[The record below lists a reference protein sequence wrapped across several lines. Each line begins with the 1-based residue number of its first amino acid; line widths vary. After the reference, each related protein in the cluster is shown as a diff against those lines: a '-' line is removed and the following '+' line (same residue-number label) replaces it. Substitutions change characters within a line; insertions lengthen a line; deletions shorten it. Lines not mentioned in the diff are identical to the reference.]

1 MKLDKKVLKALIL
14 ESLNESGHGS
24 KGQGGIESIKSRIA
38 ALEKTEGA
46 EETIKILRKRLAKLE
61 SEKLQKEADLK
72 SIPGGGEGSG
82 IATGMLEA
90 VDSFKKTL
98 EDNAKKLEEMR
109 IQNEELMKGFSEV
122 RDTLRAEI
130 ERITQ
135 EEYAKHNRP
144 LPSDGPS
151 EEEIDIPD

>member
-1 MKLDKKVLKALIL
+1 MKLDKKTLKKLI
-14 ESLNESGHGS
+14 
-24 KGQGGIESIKSRIA
+24 IET
-38 ALEKTEGA
+38 LQ
-46 EETIKILRKRLAKLE
+46 
-61 SEKLQKEADLK
+61 SEVDLK

-82 IATGMLEA
+82 VATGMLEA

-98 EDNAKKLEEMR
+98 EDNAKKLEDMR
-109 IQNEELMKGFSEV
+109 IQNEELMKSFNEV

-144 LPSDGPS
+144 LPSAGPS